1 MLIECVLG
9 AIGLA
14 IDQAASEKPSVDPV
28 LHLQNK
34 TDRLKQVLRRRT
46 TSLVRRRRRIEV
58 LKNRLLSVTNP
69 QKLERLRAA
78 LQRREQ
84 AYQERMNVLWR
95 GRQKL
100 ARWQEELRLLK
111 TSPR

>member
-9 AIGLA
+9 ALGLA
-14 IDQAASEKPSVDPV
+14 IDQATSDP
-28 LHLQNK
+28 HSTDHRSQLQDK
-34 TDRLKQVLRRRT
+34 TDHLKQVLKRR
-46 TSLVRRRRRIEV
+46 LAALIKRRRRVEV
-58 LKNRLLSVTNP
+58 LRSKLALVTGA
-69 QKLERLRAA
+69 QGHEWMAVLEKI
-78 LQRREQ
+78 EQ
-84 AYQERMNVLWR
+84 AYQRQASALKR